1 MPAPSDADL
10 RDVLRALAII
20 RGHEERLSPDLV
32 YSRIL
37 STYVEYRVRAV
48 EHPSAMKVIAKHL
61 ADRYPTAPALVDPA
75 LVG

>member
-10 RDVLRALAII
+10 RDVVRAMAII

-48 EHPSAMKVIAKHL
+48 GHESALAVIAKHL
-61 ADRYPTAPALVDPA
+61 ADRYPTAPALITPA
-75 LVG
+75 TVG